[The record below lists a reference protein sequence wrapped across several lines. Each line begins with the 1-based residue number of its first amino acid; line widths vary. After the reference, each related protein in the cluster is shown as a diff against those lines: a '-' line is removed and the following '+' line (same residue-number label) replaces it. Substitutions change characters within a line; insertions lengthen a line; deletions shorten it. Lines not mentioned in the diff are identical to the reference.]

1 MNGQTVLIVED
12 DADIRE
18 MLRFSL
24 ARDGYKVV
32 EAESADDAVRI
43 LDKPGVDL
51 ILLDWMLP
59 GMSGIEFVRRMRTED
74 HIKDLPVMM
83 LTAKGEEVDM
93 LRGFDSGADDY
104 LTKPFSPKEL
114 LARVRA
120 LIRRTVSREGEVLA
134 VADLCLDV
142 QSHRV
147 SIGGEVVHAGPTEYR
162 LLEFFMRN
170 PERVF
175 SREQLLDRVWGR
187 AVYVDDRT
195 VDVHVLRLRKLL
207 APKNYD
213 QYVQTVRGAG
223 YRFSSKVL

>member
-1 MNGQTVLIVED
+1 MSGQTVLIVED
-12 DADIRE
+12 DHDIRE

-24 ARDGYKVV
+24 ERESYKVV
-32 EAESADDAVRI
+32 EAESTDIAQGV
-43 LDKPGVDL
+43 LDRPGIDVV
-51 ILLDWMLP
+51 LLDWMLP
-59 GMSGIEFVRRMRTED
+59 GMSGIEFIRRLRAED
-74 HIKDLPVMM
+74 HTKDLPVIM
-83 LTAKGEEVDM
+83 LTAKGEETDK

-114 LARVRA
+114 IARVKA
-120 LIRRTVSREGEVLA
+120 LIRRTVSREGEVLL
-134 VADLCLDV
+134 VGELCLDV

-207 APKNYD
+207 APKGYD
-213 QYVQTVRGAG
+213 QHVQTVRGAG
-223 YRFSSKVL
+223 YRFSSKVI